1 MMYLSLAF
9 LWHLIFV
16 QTSDNV
22 IFWGGIK
29 WDIFDSFQLGR
40 EKQQQPG
47 WQVFL
52 TLDGTKG
59 KKPFHPN
66 GIAQRF
72 VAAKPYFLIPL
83 FAFYKRD
90 FPQFVFLYS
99 SFQPIAHLNEM
110 VLKREFL
117 VNRYFIYIALPP
129 HYLLIFWFSLSD
141 GKIQIT
147 ILIPRRG
154 ALPKC
159 ICNKFRLLGKDSC
172 VVVLLLIKLS
182 IQKFWDYGIQVCKR
196 VNMTN
201 LGLQIIL
208 TWFRIFVEYIF
219 VSCVFFWPRSGEQ
232 TSYFGRNFQPSRF
245 LGCHRKNYKVSFP
258 HKSYFRRHPLWY

>member
-1 MMYLSLAF
+1 
-9 LWHLIFV
+9 
-16 QTSDNV
+16 
-22 IFWGGIK
+22 
-29 WDIFDSFQLGR
+29 
-40 EKQQQPG
+40 
-47 WQVFL
+47 
-52 TLDGTKG
+52 
-59 KKPFHPN
+59 
-66 GIAQRF
+66 
-72 VAAKPYFLIPL
+72 
-83 FAFYKRD
+83 
-90 FPQFVFLYS
+90 
-99 SFQPIAHLNEM
+99 M

-129 HYLLIFWFSLSD
+129 HYLFIFWLSLSD

-219 VSCVFFWPRSGEQ
+219 VSCVFFGRGLVSRPVILGETSNLHVFSAATGRIIRSVFHINL
-232 TSYFGRNFQPSRF
+232 TFGATHYGISRQKTFVFQPHVPIEINQTF
-245 LGCHRKNYKVSFP
+245 ETL
-258 HKSYFRRHPLWY
+258 RHLPLIREIFNKRSELRI